1 MDIKSYVENELKQL
15 DTTKQVD
22 LARIDGFYNGAAV
35 ALKNVLAQINADE
48 INKEKKAE
56 EKKSPKVAKS
66 EG

>member
-1 MDIKSYVENELKQL
+1 MDIKSYVENELNQL

-22 LARIDGFYNGAAV
+22 LARVEGFYSGAMM

-48 INKEKKAE
+48 MNKEKKAE

>member
-1 MDIKSYVENELKQL
+1 MDIKSYVENELNQL

-22 LARIDGFYNGAAV
+22 LARVEGFYSGAMA
-35 ALKNVLAQINADE
+35 ALKNVLSQINADE
-48 INKEKKAE
+48 MNKEKKAE

>member
-1 MDIKSYVENELKQL
+1 MDIKSYVENELNQL

-22 LARIDGFYNGAAV
+22 LARVEGFYSGAMA

-48 INKEKKAE
+48 MNKEKKAE